1 MSADRATKRAM
12 SSAGAINNM
21 SALIQNGLPLTDG
34 PVISEG
40 MSLLE
45 LASQLNDLA
54 NKEGKILSS
63 LKLNGIQ
70 VDITR
75 LEPTVKIKSDDKV
88 EITTTSPFELAKH
101 SLKDAIHQFPDFE
114 KDIDFV
120 IDSLIRGD
128 KENSFKR
135 FGVFISDFKGII
147 ELLQTLE
154 NTFDFDF
161 DEIKINGKSIHEISE
176 SLEKVLLQVKS
187 SMENEDYVT
196 LTDLLEYEIKNLF
209 ADHVKKCL
217 ELLLDLLNNNE
228 DK

>member
-1 MSADRATKRAM
+1 ML
-12 SSAGAINNM
+12 SAGVINNM
-21 SALIQNGLPLTDG
+21 PALLQNGLPLTGG

-40 MSLLE
+40 MSLME
-45 LASQLNDLA
+45 LASRLNDLA

-63 LKLNGIQ
+63 LKFNGISI
-70 VDITR
+70 DLSR
-75 LEPTVKIKSDDKV
+75 LEPSLKIKADDHV

-101 SLKDAIHQFPDFE
+101 SLKDVINQFPDFV
-114 KDIDFV
+114 KDIDIV

-135 FGVFISDFKGII
+135 FGIFVTDFKGII

-161 DEIKINGKSIHEISE
+161 NEIKADGKSIHEISD
-176 SLEKVLLQVKS
+176 SLEKVLFQVKS

-196 LTDLLEYEIKNLF
+196 LADLLEYEIKDLF
-209 ADHVKKCL
+209 ANHLKKSL
-217 ELLLDLLNNNE
+217 ELLLHQLNE
-228 DK
+228 GK

>member
-1 MSADRATKRAM
+1 MKRAM

-21 SALIQNGLPLTDG
+21 PALIQNGLPLTGG

-63 LKLNGIQ
+63 LKLNGIL
-70 VDITR
+70 VDLSR
-75 LEPTVKIKSDDKV
+75 LEPAMKIKSDDQV

-101 SLKDAIHQFPDFE
+101 SLQDAIHQFPDFE
-114 KDIDFV
+114 KDIDIV

-135 FGVFISDFKGII
+135 FGVFVSDFKGII

-161 DEIKINGKSIHEISE
+161 NEIKTDGKSIHEISE
-176 SLEKVLLQVKS
+176 TLEKVLLQVKS

-209 ADHVKKCL
+209 AHHLKKSL
-217 ELLLDLLNNNE
+217 ELLLNLLNE
-228 DK
+228 EKK

>member
-1 MSADRATKRAM
+1 M

-21 SALIQNGLPLTDG
+21 PALIQNGLPLRGG

-45 LASQLNDLA
+45 LAGQLNDLA
-54 NKEGKILSS
+54 NREEKIISS
-63 LKLNGIQ
+63 LKLNGVVI
-70 VDITR
+70 DLTR
-75 LEPTVKIKSDDKV
+75 LEPSLKIKSDDHL
-88 EITTTSPFELAKH
+88 EITTTSPFELAKQ
-101 SLKDAIHQFPDFE
+101 SLKDAIQQFPDFE

-135 FGVFISDFKGII
+135 FGVFVSDFKGIV

-161 DEIKINGKSIHEISE
+161 DEIKADGKSIHGISE
-176 SLEKVLLQVKS
+176 ELEKVLMQVKS

-209 ADHVKKCL
+209 THHLKKSL
-217 ELLLDLLNNNE
+217 ELLLDLLNNN
-228 DK
+228 KK

>member
-1 MSADRATKRAM
+1 MP
-12 SSAGAINNM
+12 
-21 SALIQNGLPLTDG
+21 ALIQNGLPMKGG
-34 PVISEG
+34 PDISEG

-45 LASQLNDLA
+45 AASRLNDLA

-63 LKLNGIQ
+63 LKVNGVLI
-70 VDITR
+70 DITR
-75 LEPTVKIKSDDKV
+75 LEPDIKIKAADRL
-88 EITTTSPFELAKH
+88 ETTTTSPFELAKN
-101 SLKDAIHQFPDFE
+101 SLKDAIRQFPDFE

-135 FGVFISDFKGII
+135 FGVFVTDFKGIV

-161 DEIKINGKSIHEISE
+161 NEIKINGKSLHEISS

-196 LTDLLEYEIKNLF
+196 LTDLLEYEIKDLF
-209 ADHVKKCL
+209 TNHLKKCL
-217 ELLLDLLNNNE
+217 ELLLDLLNE
-228 DK
+228 DKT